1 MKKRLVVLIVALIFL
16 LCGCCTCDAQMEQL
30 NQRITELESQLAA
43 IEITEATEPANELAT
58 EPAPEV
64 ATEPATEPVTEP
76 EPEVA
81 TEPVTNAT
89 TEPTSDEN
97 SDMSKFLDALLA
109 SNDYADWLSVA
120 TCKEATLDHLL
131 RCAKKCVSI
140 EYDGDMA
147 YKIAYG
153 LVEHPNATGDVIE
166 ILCNSRYYRVLIL
179 LATADCNDA
188 SSLATIAKKC
198 VSIYYDGDSAYKIAY
213 GLVNHPNATGD
224 VIKILCD
231 SRYYRVWL
239 LLSTADCNDAS
250 SLAAIAKKC
259 ASIENDG
266 DMAYKIAA
274 GLVKA
279 QTFNAEVAMELSNSK
294 YTRVKELAH
303 QALESLENN

>member
-16 LCGCCTCDAQMEQL
+16 LCGCCTCDAQIEQL

-43 IEITEATEPANELAT
+43 IEVTEATEPANELAT

-64 ATEPATEPVTEP
+64 ATEPA
-76 EPEVA
+76 
-81 TEPVTNAT
+81 TNAT

-131 RCAKKCVSI
+131 RCAKKCASI
-140 EYDGDMA
+140 ENNSDMA
-147 YKIAYG
+147 YEIA
-153 LVEHPNATGDVIE
+153 A
-166 ILCNSRYYRVLIL
+166 
-179 LATADCNDA
+179 
-188 SSLATIAKKC
+188 
-198 VSIYYDGDSAYKIAY
+198 

-231 SRYYRVWL
+231 SWYYRVWL

-259 ASIENDG
+259 TSIENND
-266 DMAYKIAA
+266 DMAYEIAA